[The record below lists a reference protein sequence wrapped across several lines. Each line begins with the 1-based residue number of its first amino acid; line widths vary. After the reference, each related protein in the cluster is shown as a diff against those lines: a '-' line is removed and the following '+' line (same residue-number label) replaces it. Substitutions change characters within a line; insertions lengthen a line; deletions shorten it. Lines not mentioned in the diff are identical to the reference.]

1 MRLGDPKPGE
11 TLLVSSAVGPVG
23 SVAGQ
28 IGHLRAMRVI
38 GIAGGAEKCREAVD
52 RYGYDVCIDHN
63 APDLAAQLAAAAPQ
77 GIDLL
82 FENVGAKSLDPAP
95 GLMAMRGRSVL
106 CGLVQHYTDTA
117 PVALPHFREPI
128 GRASCRE

>member
-77 GIDLL
+77 GIDRS
-82 FENVGAKSLDPAP
+82 EERRVGKECVSTC
-95 GLMAMRGRSVL
+95 RSRWSPD
-106 CGLVQHYTDTA
+106 H
-117 PVALPHFREPI
+117 
-128 GRASCRE
+128 